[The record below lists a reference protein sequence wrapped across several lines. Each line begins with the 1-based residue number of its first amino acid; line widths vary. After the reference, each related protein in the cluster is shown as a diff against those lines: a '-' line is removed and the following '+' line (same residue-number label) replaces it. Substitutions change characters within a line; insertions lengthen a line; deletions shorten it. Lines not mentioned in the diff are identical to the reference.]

1 VLLCGHARNGAADH
15 VESQVL
21 QRFEADATFTHV
33 ELLAQPAEARVSIL
47 LYDALDFSTDRDDG
61 GGQTRESLSRVASAS
76 AAVTGLDPVRFAHQV
91 RRSRQVLPVG
101 RREVVCGTEKRREN
115 LRSRMSKPKRIQR
128 SRAKGWKMPANAIYV
143 GRPTVWGNPYVVG
156 SELMNGETL
165 TAEKALE
172 LYEQHL
178 ADNFSERDIR
188 HCLHDKDLACW
199 CALDEPC
206 HADVLLR
213 IANSRPK

>member
-1 VLLCGHARNGAADH
+1 
-15 VESQVL
+15 
-21 QRFEADATFTHV
+21 
-33 ELLAQPAEARVSIL
+33 
-47 LYDALDFSTDRDDG
+47 
-61 GGQTRESLSRVASAS
+61 
-76 AAVTGLDPVRFAHQV
+76 
-91 RRSRQVLPVG
+91 
-101 RREVVCGTEKRREN
+101 
-115 LRSRMSKPKRIQR
+115 MSKPKRIQR

-165 TAEKALE
+165 TAEKAVE
-172 LYEQHL
+172 LYEQHR
-178 ADNFSERDIR
+178 ADN
-188 HCLHDKDLACW
+188 LACW